1 MITKET
7 FNGYIYGL
15 ILGDGY
21 IDSGIHKRS
30 FKIKSINLDFIDS
43 IENYLNKETNL
54 KTKVKKYDSSL
65 KDGIQRQS
73 YKELAISAHPYF
85 AKIYHEFYDDNK
97 NRIITNHS
105 LNKITIQGL
114 ANWYMSDGYI
124 VKVGLTKGKIVD
136 RRVELAL
143 DRYTEKDV
151 EKIQLFLKNEL
162 DLKTSKVKRKKGVY
176 RLRMSLMDSQEF
188 FLMIEPYIVDSFMFK
203 LNLAYDYQPRWMS
216 DEYFSLMNKLQNA
229 KLLTNPYLG

>member
-1 MITKET
+1 MEKET

-21 IDSGIHKRS
+21 LDSGIHKRS
-30 FKIKSINLDFIDS
+30 FRIKSINLDFINS

-54 KTKVKKYDSSL
+54 KTKVIRYDSSL
-65 KDGIQRQS
+65 RGGVQRQA
-73 YKELAISAHPYF
+73 YKELTISSHPYF
-85 AKIYHEFYDDNK
+85 AKIYHEFYDDFK
-97 NRIITNHS
+97 GRIITNHA
-105 LNKITIQGL
+105 LDKLTIQGL
-114 ANWYMSDGYI
+114 ANWYMSDGYV

-151 EKIQLFLKNEL
+151 EKIQTFLKDKL
-162 DLKTSKVKRKKGVY
+162 GFKTSMIKRKKGVY
-176 RLRMSLMDSQEF
+176 RLRMSLMDSQKF

-203 LNLAYDYQPRWMS
+203 LNLAYDYQPNWMS
-216 DEYFSLMNKLQNA
+216 DEYFDLMNKLQNA
-229 KLLTNPYLG
+229 KLLTNPYSG